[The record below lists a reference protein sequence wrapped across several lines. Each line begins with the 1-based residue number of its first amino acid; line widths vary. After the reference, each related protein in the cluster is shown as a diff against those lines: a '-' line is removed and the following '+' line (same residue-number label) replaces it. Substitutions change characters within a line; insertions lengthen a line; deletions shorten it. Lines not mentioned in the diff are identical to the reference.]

1 MNLPTRNARSLV
13 CNEQFHRTSPF
24 CLSSIRINHESS
36 ADRPITDPP
45 YLQSI
50 PAASCQLIPTS
61 TLFVRCHILCHSQAC
76 SRNDDFDK
84 TPLYLRTISVSE
96 SLLIS
101 ANVGV
106 YNHNDDDNDNN
117 RLVSWERDISSVLFS
132 FFWFWFDL
140 FCAWFVIN
148 LFSNKVNRK
157 SASMQCDCVL
167 QQQPLLNS
175 NKHSLFKY
183 IYCQVQV
190 STCIRQNSV
199 NRKMKWDKICQRQHL
214 A

>member
-1 MNLPTRNARSLV
+1 MTSIRHRYICALYLSRNL
-13 CNEQFHRTSPF
+13 
-24 CLSSIRINHESS
+24 CLSPPML
-36 ADRPITDPP
+36 AFITIMMTITTTIG
-45 YLQSI
+45 LWVGNETF
-50 PAASCQLIPTS
+50 L
-61 TLFVRCHILCHSQAC
+61 LCYF
-76 SRNDDFDK
+76 R
-84 TPLYLRTISVSE
+84 
-96 SLLIS
+96 
-101 ANVGV
+101 
-106 YNHNDDDNDNN
+106 
-117 RLVSWERDISSVLFS
+117 

-214 A
+214 AWFFPLTISNFYSQQKFFHMHAGSSVWTYFF